1 MRARRTGGENAL
13 STSIEAAYR
22 RYFPIIRAKCARM
35 LGDGDEA
42 QDVAQETFVRLWRT
56 ALADED
62 PRRVTAW
69 IYRTSTHLAVD
80 LLRRRR
86 FVADAPLDTAH
97 AASAEALVNARQELA
112 RIAVKASA
120 QELEVALLHRIDG
133 LGQEEI
139 AVVLDISDRTVRRVL
154 RRFDERL
161 ARLRAEGAS

>member
-1 MRARRTGGENAL
+1 M

-22 RYFPIIRAKCARM
+22 RYFPIIREKCARM

-42 QDVAQETFVRLWRT
+42 QDVAQETFVRLWRA
-56 ALADED
+56 ALVEED

-80 LLRRRR
+80 RLRRRR
-86 FVADAPLDTAH
+86 FIGDAPLDRMPDADL
-97 AASAEALVNARQELA
+97 EQRVQARQELS
-112 RIAVKASA
+112 RIARDVPAD
-120 QELEVALLHRIDG
+120 ELAIAVLHRVDG

-139 AVVLDISDRTVRRVL
+139 AQVVEISDRTVRRVL

-161 ARLRAEGAS
+161 ARMRAEVAS